1 LGKDQKVKQTSGLR
15 SFFIDIFRRNIYL
28 LLAAFVLFIS
38 GYFLN
43 LYFSSDASVAVL
55 RNSIQSFLQQRQK
68 DFSQLTKDTAL
79 LRRLA
84 DNKYS
89 KSELDASLK
98 REYGI
103 FLYRA
108 DSTGTPVLNFW
119 NDQRSMP
126 NSAILNSADGTG
138 FIQLSNG
145 QYDYIRTTIHPADT
159 GRPLIAIALIP
170 IRWQYFVSITN
181 LTPEFA
187 DISSAEAR
195 VLIVTSPT
203 EFPVR
208 DYRDI
213 ILFYLEK
220 RPGFHASAHN
230 WPIPLVILLGTFLI
244 LIIIHNIAHTIRE
257 KWGTAWGIS
266 FLVAIILLLRMMIY
280 AWPELFNLRQFDLFD
295 PSIYSSSIILA
306 SLGDLLINSFL
317 FCWIILFVRRELS
330 DYTIPQSIH
339 RWKNWFWI
347 TVGLAVL
354 VITTF
359 VFANVIQ
366 SLVLDAKI
374 SFNVTNF
381 FSLLNNYSF
390 IGFLA
395 LAALALG
402 YFFLS
407 QAIFQLIGYLIR
419 SLSIVLYILIATM
432 GLIVLTFINN
442 PYTVELDILVLI
454 WLLAYTW
461 LMQRRI
467 FFDLRFRFNVSE
479 VLFWLFIFSTSISAV
494 ILFENRKGEEETR
507 RDMADHLAD
516 RADPSNVRVVNIVI
530 SYVDN
535 DFLSLNFDRFREPT
549 SNQFVKDSMINRN
562 FTAYQTAFDTRI
574 YTFDGNEKPLYNEPQ
589 VSYDTLNTIFTGLAK
604 STDVPDLK
612 YYSRS
617 FDKYTFIFRKEVR
630 NDATGKVAGYLFIL
644 SEPKN
649 YNKGG
654 DALVPELFRQKTENL
669 PEYYAIYKKRE
680 LITENSDYPFSTH
693 LTDQQIPAG
702 DYAHVR
708 KEGYDELWHRL
719 PDGGYVVVVKPD
731 NSSLEDVTLF
741 AYLFSAFLFLV
752 ALFRLFALLIWS
764 RLHWSQL
771 KTYWQMNIRS
781 QIHTTIIF
789 ISLFSFVVIGVATIL
804 FFIARYNRN
813 NQDRL
818 SKTMQIMVS
827 EVQSKLSDQ
836 GGTYEGKLYYQG
848 SRGQLQK
855 LIEEI
860 AQTHATDMN
869 IYDLEG
875 NLQVSSNLYVYNKGI
890 LNEKMPP
897 LAYYNLHDLNMNQFA
912 NDEHIGGVP
921 FLSVYRPLRDPN
933 GNVYAYLNIPSFTTQ
948 DELKEE
954 ISNFLVTIINLNA
967 FIFLIAGTIALFL
980 TNRITISFLLIS
992 KKMQEINLGKT
1003 NEVIEWNKNDEIGG
1017 LVKEY
1022 NKMVRKLE
1030 ESALALAKS
1039 EREGAWREMAR
1050 QVAHE
1055 IKNPLTP
1062 MKLSIQ
1068 YLQKAIDNNSPN
1080 VKEMAGSVARTLV
1093 EQIDH
1098 LSKIASDF
1106 AQFANIGNP
1115 KKEVFDLHEMLYSL
1129 VSLYETTENLLF
1141 KWVPVHQKVMVFA
1154 DKTQLNRL
1162 FTNLLQN
1169 ALEACVNKT
1178 KRVISVSEEMREDS
1192 ILLKVT
1198 DNGEGI
1204 PLEMQSKIFIPNF
1217 TTKSSGTGLGLAMSK
1232 TIVEQAKGKIWFDT
1246 VEGSGTTF
1254 FVELPILRAG
1264 EGRSNP
1270 TAQPGADRDRER
1282 SE

>member
-1 LGKDQKVKQTSGLR
+1 MR

-43 LYFSSDASVAVL
+43 LYFSSDASVSVL
-55 RNSIQSFLQQRQK
+55 RNSIQSFLQQREN
-68 DFSQLTKDTAL
+68 DFTRTAKDTAYIH
-79 LRRLA
+79 RLA
-84 DNKYS
+84 ANRYS
-89 KSELDASLK
+89 KTDLEKILK
-98 REYGI
+98 KEYGV
-103 FLYRA
+103 FLYKV
-108 DSTGTPVLNFW
+108 DSTGNAATLAFW
-119 NDQRSMP
+119 SDQRSMP
-126 NSAILNSADGTG
+126 SAAILTGADGSG
-138 FIQLSNG
+138 FVQLSNG
-145 QYDYIRTTIHPADT
+145 QYDYIRTTIPADT
-159 GRPLIAIALIP
+159 GRPLIALALIP
-170 IRWQYFVSITN
+170 IRWQYFISATN
-181 LTPEFA
+181 LNPEFV
-187 DISSAEAR
+187 DISSAEDR
-195 VLIVTSPT
+195 VQIVTDAT
-203 EFPVR
+203 DFPVL
-208 DYRDI
+208 DYKDN
-213 ILFYLEK
+213 ILFYLQK
-220 RPGFHASAHN
+220 KPNYHASAHN
-230 WPIPLVILLGTFLI
+230 WPIPLVILLGTFLV
-244 LIIIHNIAHTIRE
+244 LIIIHNISHTIRE
-257 KWGTAWGIS
+257 RWGAAWGIG
-266 FLVAIILLLRMMIY
+266 FLVSVILLLRIMIY
-280 AWPELFNLRQFDLFD
+280 VSPGILNLRQFELFD
-295 PSIYSSSIILA
+295 PSIYSSSFVLK

-339 RWKNWFWI
+339 RWKNWVWI
-347 TVGLAVL
+347 AIGLALL
-354 VITTF
+354 VVTTF
-359 VFANVIQ
+359 EFANIVQ
-366 SLVLDAKI
+366 SLVMDAKI

-407 QAIFQLIGYLIR
+407 QVLFQLIGYLIR

-432 GLIVLTFINN
+432 GLLVLTFIPN

-494 ILFENRKGEEETR
+494 ILFENRKIEDETR
-507 RDMADHLAD
+507 RNIADNLGD
-516 RADPSNVRVVNIVI
+516 RADPANEHVVSIVFNYI
-530 SYVDN
+530 DN
-535 DFLSLNFDRFREPT
+535 DFLVGNFSRFRDPV
-549 SNQFVKDSMINRN
+549 SNILMKDSMINRN
-562 FTAYQTAFDTRI
+562 FTLYQANFDTRI
-574 YTFDGNEKPLYNEPQ
+574 YTYDGDEKPLFNDPPI
-589 VSYDTLNTIFTGLAK
+589 SYDTLNTIFTVLGKA
-604 STDVPDLK
+604 TDVPDLK

-617 FDKYTFIFRKEVR
+617 FDKYTFIYRKEVR
-630 NDATGKVAGYLFIL
+630 NDTTGRMAGYLFIL
-644 SEPKN
+644 AEPKT
-649 YNKGG
+649 YKGD

-669 PEYYAIYKKRE
+669 QRTENLPEYYAIYKNRE
-680 LITENSDYPFSTH
+680 LVTENSDYPFSTR
-693 LTDQQIPAG
+693 LTDQQIPAA
-702 DYAHVR
+702 DYAHV
-708 KEGYDELWHRL
+708 KKDGFDELWHRVR
-719 PDGGYVVVVKPD
+719 DDDYVVVVKRD

-752 ALFRLFALLIWS
+752 ALFRLAALLIWS

-789 ISLFSFVVIGVATIL
+789 ISLFSFIVIGVATIL
-804 FFIARYNRN
+804 FFIARYDRN
-813 NQDRL
+813 NRDRL
-818 SKTMQIMVS
+818 SKAMQIMVS
-827 EVQSKLSDQ
+827 EVQTKLSDQ

-848 SRGQLQK
+848 SRAQLQK
-855 LIEEI
+855 LIEDI
-860 AQTHATDMN
+860 AQTHATDIN
-869 IYDLEG
+869 IYDLNGSLE
-875 NLQVSSNLYVYNKGI
+875 VSSNLFVYNKGI
-890 LNEKMPP
+890 LNKKMHP
-897 LAYYNLHDLNMNQFA
+897 LAYYNLHDLNTIQFA
-912 NDEHIGGVP
+912 NDEHLGGVP
-921 FLSVYRPLRDPN
+921 YLSVYRPLRDES
-933 GNVYAYLNIPSFTTQ
+933 GDAYAYLNIPSFTAQ

-1003 NEVIEWNKNDEIGG
+1003 NEVIEWNRNDEIGG

-1022 NKMVRKLE
+1022 NKMVKKLE

-1068 YLQKAIDNNSPN
+1068 YLQKAIDNNSLN
-1080 VKEMAGSVARTLV
+1080 VKEMAASVARTLV

-1141 KWVPVHQKVMVFA
+1141 KWVPVHHRITVFA

-1169 ALEACVNKT
+1169 ALEACVNRT
-1178 KRVISVSEEMREDS
+1178 RRVISVSEEVREDS
-1192 ILLKVT
+1192 IVVKVT

-1246 VEGSGTTF
+1246 VEGEGTTF
-1254 FVELPILRAG
+1254 YVELPILRATQTAATP
-1264 EGRSNP
+1264 P
-1270 TAQPGADRDRER
+1270 TPAAA
-1282 SE
+1282 S